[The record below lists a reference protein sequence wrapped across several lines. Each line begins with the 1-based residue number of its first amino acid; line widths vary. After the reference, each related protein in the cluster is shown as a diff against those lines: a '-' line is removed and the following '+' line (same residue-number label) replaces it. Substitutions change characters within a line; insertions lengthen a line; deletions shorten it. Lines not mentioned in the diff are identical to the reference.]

1 MCSLREPLGDIRRIE
16 MYALFIII
24 IIIIIIIINSIVII
38 ISILLL
44 IIIIYYYQIINF
56 AFQLKGKKFWKRT
69 KMHLAIILIERIPL
83 LQVYF
88 NHFITKQGAIFNNT
102 CFKQGAQF
110 CSACSSSGLTYYG
123 LANWSFRRQ
132 IPCVRFVIIIIY
144 YKVFL
149 CFFPNQ
155 FF

>member
-56 AFQLKGKKFWKRT
+56 AFQLKGKKF
-69 KMHLAIILIERIPL
+69 
-83 LQVYF
+83 
-88 NHFITKQGAIFNNT
+88 
-102 CFKQGAQF
+102 
-110 CSACSSSGLTYYG
+110 
-123 LANWSFRRQ
+123 
-132 IPCVRFVIIIIY
+132 
-144 YKVFL
+144 
-149 CFFPNQ
+149 
-155 FF
+155 